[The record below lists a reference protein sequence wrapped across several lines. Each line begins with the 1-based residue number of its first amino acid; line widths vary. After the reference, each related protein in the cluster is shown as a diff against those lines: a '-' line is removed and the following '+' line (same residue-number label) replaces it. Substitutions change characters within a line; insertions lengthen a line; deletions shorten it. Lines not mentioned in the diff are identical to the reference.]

1 MSPLS
6 GLRTIFRQIFTD
18 GRKLPVDPNPTWQGY
33 SIGHWEGDTLVVE
46 TTGTNGKAWLDT
58 NGHPVT
64 DKLKVTERFHRT
76 DFGHMDLAITIDDPG
91 AYTKPWTVHENPTF
105 QPDDELSST
114 SAKRTIATSATSS
127 ENNKCPFANPPQEP
141 VRAPVIREI
150 IENWVL
156 YRDAGDWERFRSVWH
171 EDGYMMATWF
181 QGTHEEFAGI
191 SKAGMEKGVNILHFL
206 GGCTVDI
213 SRNRA
218 IAQTKMSIAQRA
230 PVEGV
235 LCDVTCVGRF
245 YDFLEK
251 RKGKWGIVLRRLF
264 YEKDRIDPVDPSAKL
279 KLEPE
284 ILKRYPVGYQH
295 LAVPAGRPRLPGQ
308 DQHAGPSRPRRRPSL
323 RAGRAWLEQK
333 PMDKSF
339 RA

>member
-1 MSPLS
+1 MIPKDL
-6 GLRTIFRQIFTD
+6 L
-18 GRKLPVDPNPTWQGY
+18 
-33 SIGHWEGDTLVVE
+33 
-46 TTGTNGKAWLDT
+46 
-58 NGHPVT
+58 
-64 DKLKVTERFHRT
+64 DKL
-76 DFGHMDLAITIDDPG
+76 L
-91 AYTKPWTVHENPTF
+91 
-105 QPDDELSST
+105 
-114 SAKRTIATSATSS
+114 
-127 ENNKCPFANPPQEP
+127 
-141 VRAPVIREI
+141 IREVV
-150 IENWVL
+150 ENWVL

-181 QGTHEEFAGI
+181 QGTHEEFAAI

-206 GGCTVDI
+206 GGSTIDVKR
-213 SRNRA
+213 SRA

-279 KLEPE
+279 KLNPE

-295 LAVPAGRPRLPGQ
+295 LAYLQAGLGFPVKTNMPGLRGPDADRLY
-308 DQHAGPSRPRRRPSL
+308 SL
-323 RAGRAWLEQK
+323 GRAWLDQK
-333 PMDKSF
+333 KMDASF
-339 RA
+339 RV